1 MTIVGPWTARQLC
14 LGVGYIF
21 PIYKSSQ
28 ALQHKDKQQLLQWIT
43 FWTVNAIFW
52 VVELVGDTVIG
63 WVPFYFETKIALLLW
78 LVVPQYDGARVL
90 HENWLAPTFEKH
102 EEVIDVAI
110 VDIKR
115 RASECVVQVCKD
127 TAALALRRG
136 SGVVAQGQQYVAAQ
150 LVQQALGKLQQPS
163 PPASDSHDLRVPAIL
178 SFITAATSAPSDEPC
193 PPKAI
198 VLTKSEAKKD
208 RTEKKTSDAK
218 ADKFK
223 QESKEENRQQP
234 DSEAKAPMGLPPT
247 KPRRAP
253 PTLPPPSA
261 SPVTPSNGDK
271 SKELVSHFKRLLV
284 KGFQL
289 TNYPSEGV
297 LKHRTLRLLTAQS
310 RYLVF
315 ESSKSAGE
323 SSSGKSKKSVTVF
336 VHNVRRV
343 ASAKASDSGVPKTIN
358 HSLAFVLDNGKTTLV
373 FEADSSKTRDLLVAG
388 MRLLVNEHKRQDTVA
403 LATITNLFE
412 RLTMQRA
419 FDRLIFN
426 REAGL

>member
-1 MTIVGPWTARQLC
+1 MAIVGAWTARQLC

-63 WVPFYFETKIALLLW
+63 WVPFYFEAKIALLLW

-115 RASECVVQVCKD
+115 RASECVVQ
-127 TAALALRRG
+127 
-136 SGVVAQGQQYVAAQ
+136 
-150 LVQQALGKLQQPS
+150 LVQQALGKLQQPL
-163 PPASDSHDLRVPAIL
+163 PPASESHDLRVPAIL

-234 DSEAKAPMGLPPT
+234 DSEAKASKGLPPT

-323 SSSGKSKKSVTVF
+323 SSSGKSKKSVTLF
-336 VHNVRRV
+336 IHNVRRV

-412 RLTMQRA
+412 RLTMQHA
-419 FDRLIFN
+419 FDRLVFN